1 MTMSESIDAGN
12 HWRPF
17 EIEVQDCTLF
27 YMSFF
32 SYGQQE
38 DQARWKPLS
47 VSSAIATSS
56 QLQMDLQLLDSF
68 DALNGLFPNRV
79 IVNFRQANERVMS
92 FNLKLSVQGF
102 DSGDFIQ
109 FRTGKAASSGAITVK
124 AWTQSGLITALK
136 SRVDV
141 QMQSHVLTW

>member
-1 MTMSESIDAGN
+1 MTMPESQNAAN
-12 HWRPF
+12 YWRSF

-38 DQARWKPLS
+38 DQAKWKPLR

-56 QLQMDLQLLDSF
+56 QVQMDLQLLDSF

-79 IVNFRQANERVMS
+79 VVNFRQANERVMS
-92 FNLKLSVQGF
+92 FNIKLSVQGF
-102 DSGDFIQ
+102 ESGDFIQ
-109 FRTGKAASSGAITVK
+109 FRTGKGASSGAITIK
-124 AWTQSGLITALK
+124 AWTQSGLITALE
-136 SRVDV
+136 SRVDS
-141 QMQSHVLTW
+141 QIQSHVLTW